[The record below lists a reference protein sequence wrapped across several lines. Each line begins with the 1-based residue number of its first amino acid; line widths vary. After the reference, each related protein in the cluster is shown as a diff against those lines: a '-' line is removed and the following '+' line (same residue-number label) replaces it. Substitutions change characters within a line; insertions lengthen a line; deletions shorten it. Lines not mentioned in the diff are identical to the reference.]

1 MGLMHIM
8 HVVKVQL
15 KALLFKVFKP
25 CFAECRCNVY
35 KLAPKYQKSKA
46 DILNSENLHSTD
58 EPERLFT
65 EDD

>member
-1 MGLMHIM
+1 MHIM
-8 HVVKVQL
+8 DVVNVHL
-15 KALLFKVFKP
+15 KKKHFFFSVFKP

-35 KLAPKYQKSKA
+35 KLTPKYKTGKA
-46 DILNSENLHSTD
+46 DILNSENVNSND